1 MDIQIKGEDPLKYK
15 KIQMNCDH
23 RLDDDK
29 MKFPQSLAS
38 FHSGFNLLINGSSGS
53 GKTNLLIN
61 LLRSR
66 NDKQNGIRRS
76 FKKIFDNVIVISP
89 SLKTLKDDVFKG
101 LKHKYSTFDEET
113 LEIINDV
120 LNDAEEDTDDED
132 NDEPKKTLLI
142 MDDCGSML
150 KGGMKEKMFNHL
162 VKNRRH
168 RHLSIICIT
177 QKFKDASTT
186 HRSNLTHFIFF
197 KPRNEL
203 EMTAIYD
210 EMIGQPRKYMHDIM
224 NSLFNKR
231 FNNVMIDYTQHHGQG
246 GFQYYSNFRPI
257 DFIKK

>member
-1 MDIQIKGEDPLKYK
+1 MDIHIKGDDELKYG

-23 RLDDDK
+23 RLDCDK
-29 MKFPQSLAS
+29 LKFPYALQS

-53 GKTNLLIN
+53 GKTNLLVN
-61 LLRSR
+61 LMKSQ
-66 NDKQNGIRRS
+66 NDRKKGIRRS
-76 FKKIFDNVIVISP
+76 FKRIFDNVIVISP
-89 SLKTLKDDVFKG
+89 SLKTLKDDIYKG
-101 LKHKYSTFDEET
+101 LKHKYTTFDEET

-120 LNDAEEDTDDED
+120 LDEAEESYDED
-132 NDEPKKTLLI
+132 EDETPKKTLLI

-177 QKFKDASTT
+177 QKFKDASTS

-197 KPRNEL
+197 KPRNEM

-224 NSLFNKR
+224 NKLFDKR
-231 FNNVMIDYTQHHGQG
+231 FNHVMVDFTQHHGQ

-257 DFIKK
+257 EFIKK